1 MKIFA
6 CLIGICARLTAQ
18 TNLPDNIVTT
28 DCVAEPLEQQWGI
41 VQGNSSPS
49 LSHMYAQ
56 PFIGDIDN
64 DGQSE
69 IVTVGYYD
77 SPGRSSSIIIYGQN
91 LQLKYTI
98 NTDQMY
104 VYGGYPVA
112 VADVDRDG
120 LAEIFVQNT
129 DGFLRCYH
137 PDGSLLW
144 TSNVPLTATQD
155 QSPSLMLADV
165 NGDSIPEIW
174 SMRKIFNAISG
185 VELATI
191 PEILGYSLLYV
202 GSGGNAI
209 MPVFADFDNDG
220 ILEFAGGNKVYKLN
234 ITNSSG
240 TAGNSVTL
248 WKSIT
253 ANGIGDGLT
262 SVADIDLDGY
272 LDVVVV
278 RNGCMYAWKPYSGAG
293 SSSELIAS
301 CPYSSTTAGSRAL
314 LTDVDNDGY
323 PEILFTYAANVT
335 AYKYVPTTQSLQ
347 QMWLKSTSDLSGA
360 TTMTAFDFNQDGS
373 VEIVYRDQSDM
384 RIIDGV
390 TGNNKSSFAC
400 VAPTASEYPAIV
412 DLDRDGQADIVA
424 SSSTYD
430 LNHDKHAKLIVFHSP
445 ANAVWAPARYVWNQH
460 AYNSVNVNN
469 DLTIP
474 ANNFNPATP
483 FTDPDGV
490 VRRPFNNFLQ
500 QATTLDQYGRPF
512 LPLANATAVPGY
524 ITYED
529 SVYTL
534 TYQLCNTG
542 GQTLFPPIP
551 CSFYAEEYGGAYLG
565 MSVYNNVV
573 EPGDCVT
580 CTMTFTEDFLSV
592 HSAYPEVDSI
602 VLVVNANQQGIA
614 QNGGLQMECDT
625 TDNTIVIPFVICPR
639 NTVTA
644 DICEGEPYF
653 DENFDIPLSET
664 GEAGTFYYSRV
675 FEEEDCDSVV
685 VLVLRV
691 HPEYDMQF
699 TETILSGMSYD
710 NHGIYLSASMLDGE
724 NRVDTTVTY
733 QSVYG
738 CDSVV
743 RVTIQIENGNSL
755 PDNMVTADCTTDA
768 VEQPWDAQVL
778 SSVNDIHCYYVPI
791 VGDIDGDGIV
801 EIVAGKALTNDHYT
815 TQVGIYRGVDLQQ
828 IGTINVS
835 QRIYAGFAG
844 PVAIVRYPDG
854 SGGMQGAII
863 LHCYDNKLR
872 SYDIH
877 GNLLATS
884 DVNTPCEGV
893 VSITD
898 FNYDGWPEVYIGN
911 VIYDAAT
918 LKRLCAGPA
927 NGNMGR
933 SWRNDVSEVG
943 RSAMPFAANV
953 LGDSI
958 PELICGNTIY
968 NVDISSRTD
977 LSLNHVTELKT
988 INIPTRIPQDGN
1000 VAVVDFN
1007 KDGQLDVMV
1016 VIDKSG
1022 SNIYDTAYIYAYDPV
1037 TEDIFFI
1044 HSHYARTIG
1053 FPLVGDIDGD
1063 LDLDMVYI
1071 DYQNPVSNARITAIT
1086 YSPTLGLQSKWQ
1098 ATHADESGQ
1107 TSMTLFDF
1115 NQDGISE
1122 IVYRDMANL
1131 RIINGSGKSHLT
1143 GNDTISFYNL
1153 YTKNMYAGTWK
1164 EYPVVADVNGDGAA
1178 EIVVCG
1184 KVGNG
1189 LGWVGGQLWVIGGI
1203 HPWAPARP
1211 VWNQYM
1217 YNVTNINKDLTVPV
1231 PLFDNATA
1239 FTDPQGVTRRPFNNF
1254 LQQATTLDQYGRPFM
1269 PLANLSITGEPAI
1282 EFVGDAISVEMEVCN
1297 TGELTLLPPMYVAVY
1312 TASDELVQ
1320 TEAFAQELLPN
1331 ECVTISL
1338 SISQEMIKQFD
1349 NPYPLRIAVNDNG
1362 EGTAQYGGLQA
1373 ECDTADNFAY
1383 IDGRPCQMTVPNVI
1397 TPNGD
1402 GINDVFEPQLEGEF
1416 VSMEMEIFDRW
1427 GKRVYRQESKEALKW
1442 DALGVSDGVY
1452 FCAIEFRCA
1461 ISAKKYQRMNTSVT
1475 VVR

>member
-1 MKIFA
+1 MKRNQILKIFA

-174 SMRKIFNAISG
+174 SMRKIFNAVSG

-469 DLTIP
+469 NLTIP
-474 ANNFNPATP
+474 ANNFNPATT
-483 FTDPDGV
+483 FTSPDGV

-512 LPLANATAVPGY
+512 
-524 ITYED
+524 
-529 SVYTL
+529 
-534 TYQLCNTG
+534 
-542 GQTLFPPIP
+542 
-551 CSFYAEEYGGAYLG
+551 
-565 MSVYNNVV
+565 
-573 EPGDCVT
+573 
-580 CTMTFTEDFLSV
+580 
-592 HSAYPEVDSI
+592 
-602 VLVVNANQQGIA
+602 A
-614 QNGGLQMECDT
+614 Q
-625 TDNTIVIPFVICPR
+625 
-639 NTVTA
+639 
-644 DICEGEPYF
+644 
-653 DENFDIPLSET
+653 
-664 GEAGTFYYSRV
+664 
-675 FEEEDCDSVV
+675 
-685 VLVLRV
+685 
-691 HPEYDMQF
+691 
-699 TETILSGMSYD
+699 
-710 NHGIYLSASMLDGE
+710 
-724 NRVDTTVTY
+724 
-733 QSVYG
+733 
-738 CDSVV
+738 
-743 RVTIQIENGNSL
+743 
-755 PDNMVTADCTTDA
+755 
-768 VEQPWDAQVL
+768 
-778 SSVNDIHCYYVPI
+778 
-791 VGDIDGDGIV
+791 
-801 EIVAGKALTNDHYT
+801 
-815 TQVGIYRGVDLQQ
+815 
-828 IGTINVS
+828 
-835 QRIYAGFAG
+835 
-844 PVAIVRYPDG
+844 
-854 SGGMQGAII
+854 
-863 LHCYDNKLR
+863 
-872 SYDIH
+872 
-877 GNLLATS
+877 
-884 DVNTPCEGV
+884 
-893 VSITD
+893 
-898 FNYDGWPEVYIGN
+898 
-911 VIYDAAT
+911 
-918 LKRLCAGPA
+918 
-927 NGNMGR
+927 
-933 SWRNDVSEVG
+933 
-943 RSAMPFAANV
+943 
-953 LGDSI
+953 
-958 PELICGNTIY
+958 
-968 NVDISSRTD
+968 
-977 LSLNHVTELKT
+977 
-988 INIPTRIPQDGN
+988 
-1000 VAVVDFN
+1000 
-1007 KDGQLDVMV
+1007 
-1016 VIDKSG
+1016 
-1022 SNIYDTAYIYAYDPV
+1022 
-1037 TEDIFFI
+1037 
-1044 HSHYARTIG
+1044 
-1053 FPLVGDIDGD
+1053 
-1063 LDLDMVYI
+1063 
-1071 DYQNPVSNARITAIT
+1071 
-1086 YSPTLGLQSKWQ
+1086 
-1098 ATHADESGQ
+1098 
-1107 TSMTLFDF
+1107 
-1115 NQDGISE
+1115 
-1122 IVYRDMANL
+1122 
-1131 RIINGSGKSHLT
+1131 
-1143 GNDTISFYNL
+1143 
-1153 YTKNMYAGTWK
+1153 
-1164 EYPVVADVNGDGAA
+1164 
-1178 EIVVCG
+1178 
-1184 KVGNG
+1184 
-1189 LGWVGGQLWVIGGI
+1189 
-1203 HPWAPARP
+1203 
-1211 VWNQYM
+1211 
-1217 YNVTNINKDLTVPV
+1217 
-1231 PLFDNATA
+1231 
-1239 FTDPQGVTRRPFNNF
+1239 
-1254 LQQATTLDQYGRPFM
+1254 
-1269 PLANLSITGEPAI
+1269 LANLSITGEPSV
-1282 EFVGDAISVEMEVCN
+1282 EFGSDAISVEMEVCN
-1297 TGELTLLPPMYVAVY
+1297 TGELALEPPMYVSVY
-1312 TASDELVQ
+1312 TASGELVQ
-1320 TEAFAQELLPN
+1320 TEALAQGLLPG
-1331 ECVTISL
+1331 ECTTITL
-1338 SISQEMIKQFD
+1338 SISHEVLKTFE

-1362 EGTAQYGGLQA
+1362 EGTAQYGGLQP
-1373 ECDTADNFAY
+1373 ECDTTDNFAN
-1383 IDGRPCQMTVPNVI
+1383 IDGRPCQMILPNVI

-1402 GINDVFEPQLEGEF
+1402 GINEFFEPQLEGEF

-1427 GKRVYRQESKEALKW
+1427 GRRVYRQESKEALKW
-1442 DALGVSDGVY
+1442 DASGVSDGVF
-1452 FCAIEFRCA
+1452 FCAIEYRCA
-1461 ISAKKYQRMNTSVT
+1461 TSAKKRERMNTSVT

>member
-1 MKIFA
+1 M
-6 CLIGICARLTAQ
+6 IGICARLTAQ

-174 SMRKIFNAISG
+174 SMRKIFNAVSG

-278 RNGCMYAWKPYSGAG
+278 RNGCMYAWKPYSGTD
-293 SSSELIAS
+293 SSSELITS

-469 DLTIP
+469 NLTIP
-474 ANNFNPATP
+474 ANNFNPATT
-483 FTDPDGV
+483 FTSPDGV

-512 LPLANATAVPGY
+512 
-524 ITYED
+524 
-529 SVYTL
+529 
-534 TYQLCNTG
+534 
-542 GQTLFPPIP
+542 
-551 CSFYAEEYGGAYLG
+551 
-565 MSVYNNVV
+565 
-573 EPGDCVT
+573 
-580 CTMTFTEDFLSV
+580 
-592 HSAYPEVDSI
+592 
-602 VLVVNANQQGIA
+602 A
-614 QNGGLQMECDT
+614 Q
-625 TDNTIVIPFVICPR
+625 
-639 NTVTA
+639 
-644 DICEGEPYF
+644 
-653 DENFDIPLSET
+653 
-664 GEAGTFYYSRV
+664 
-675 FEEEDCDSVV
+675 
-685 VLVLRV
+685 
-691 HPEYDMQF
+691 
-699 TETILSGMSYD
+699 
-710 NHGIYLSASMLDGE
+710 
-724 NRVDTTVTY
+724 
-733 QSVYG
+733 
-738 CDSVV
+738 
-743 RVTIQIENGNSL
+743 
-755 PDNMVTADCTTDA
+755 
-768 VEQPWDAQVL
+768 
-778 SSVNDIHCYYVPI
+778 
-791 VGDIDGDGIV
+791 
-801 EIVAGKALTNDHYT
+801 
-815 TQVGIYRGVDLQQ
+815 
-828 IGTINVS
+828 
-835 QRIYAGFAG
+835 
-844 PVAIVRYPDG
+844 
-854 SGGMQGAII
+854 
-863 LHCYDNKLR
+863 
-872 SYDIH
+872 
-877 GNLLATS
+877 
-884 DVNTPCEGV
+884 
-893 VSITD
+893 
-898 FNYDGWPEVYIGN
+898 
-911 VIYDAAT
+911 
-918 LKRLCAGPA
+918 
-927 NGNMGR
+927 
-933 SWRNDVSEVG
+933 
-943 RSAMPFAANV
+943 
-953 LGDSI
+953 
-958 PELICGNTIY
+958 
-968 NVDISSRTD
+968 
-977 LSLNHVTELKT
+977 
-988 INIPTRIPQDGN
+988 
-1000 VAVVDFN
+1000 
-1007 KDGQLDVMV
+1007 
-1016 VIDKSG
+1016 
-1022 SNIYDTAYIYAYDPV
+1022 
-1037 TEDIFFI
+1037 
-1044 HSHYARTIG
+1044 
-1053 FPLVGDIDGD
+1053 
-1063 LDLDMVYI
+1063 
-1071 DYQNPVSNARITAIT
+1071 
-1086 YSPTLGLQSKWQ
+1086 
-1098 ATHADESGQ
+1098 
-1107 TSMTLFDF
+1107 
-1115 NQDGISE
+1115 
-1122 IVYRDMANL
+1122 
-1131 RIINGSGKSHLT
+1131 
-1143 GNDTISFYNL
+1143 
-1153 YTKNMYAGTWK
+1153 
-1164 EYPVVADVNGDGAA
+1164 
-1178 EIVVCG
+1178 
-1184 KVGNG
+1184 
-1189 LGWVGGQLWVIGGI
+1189 
-1203 HPWAPARP
+1203 
-1211 VWNQYM
+1211 
-1217 YNVTNINKDLTVPV
+1217 
-1231 PLFDNATA
+1231 
-1239 FTDPQGVTRRPFNNF
+1239 
-1254 LQQATTLDQYGRPFM
+1254 
-1269 PLANLSITGEPAI
+1269 LANLSITGEPSV
-1282 EFVGDAISVEMEVCN
+1282 EFGSDAISVEMEVCN
-1297 TGELTLLPPMYVAVY
+1297 TGELALEPPMYVSVY
-1312 TASDELVQ
+1312 TASGELVQ
-1320 TEAFAQELLPN
+1320 TEALAQGLLPG
-1331 ECVTISL
+1331 ECTTITL
-1338 SISQEMIKQFD
+1338 SISHEVLKTFE

-1362 EGTAQYGGLQA
+1362 EGTAQYGGLQP
-1373 ECDTADNFAY
+1373 ECDTTDNFAN
-1383 IDGRPCQMTVPNVI
+1383 IDGRPCQMILPNVI

-1402 GINDVFEPQLEGEF
+1402 GINEFFEPQLEGEF

-1427 GKRVYRQESKEALKW
+1427 GRRVYRQESKEALKW
-1442 DALGVSDGVY
+1442 DASGVSDGVF
-1452 FCAIEFRCA
+1452 FCAIEYRCA
-1461 ISAKKYQRMNTSVT
+1461 TSAKKRERMNTSVT

>member
-1 MKIFA
+1 MKRNQILKIFA

-144 TSNVPLTATQD
+144 TSNVPLTAAQD

-174 SMRKIFNAISG
+174 SMRKIFNAVSG

-209 MPVFADFDNDG
+209 MPVFADSDNDG

-293 SSSELIAS
+293 SNSVLIAS

-474 ANNFNPATP
+474 ANNFNPATT
-483 FTDPDGV
+483 FTSPDGV
-490 VRRPFNNFLQ
+490 VRRPFNNFLR

-512 LPLANATAVPGY
+512 
-524 ITYED
+524 
-529 SVYTL
+529 
-534 TYQLCNTG
+534 
-542 GQTLFPPIP
+542 
-551 CSFYAEEYGGAYLG
+551 
-565 MSVYNNVV
+565 
-573 EPGDCVT
+573 
-580 CTMTFTEDFLSV
+580 
-592 HSAYPEVDSI
+592 
-602 VLVVNANQQGIA
+602 A
-614 QNGGLQMECDT
+614 Q
-625 TDNTIVIPFVICPR
+625 
-639 NTVTA
+639 
-644 DICEGEPYF
+644 
-653 DENFDIPLSET
+653 
-664 GEAGTFYYSRV
+664 
-675 FEEEDCDSVV
+675 
-685 VLVLRV
+685 
-691 HPEYDMQF
+691 
-699 TETILSGMSYD
+699 
-710 NHGIYLSASMLDGE
+710 
-724 NRVDTTVTY
+724 
-733 QSVYG
+733 
-738 CDSVV
+738 
-743 RVTIQIENGNSL
+743 
-755 PDNMVTADCTTDA
+755 
-768 VEQPWDAQVL
+768 
-778 SSVNDIHCYYVPI
+778 
-791 VGDIDGDGIV
+791 
-801 EIVAGKALTNDHYT
+801 
-815 TQVGIYRGVDLQQ
+815 
-828 IGTINVS
+828 
-835 QRIYAGFAG
+835 
-844 PVAIVRYPDG
+844 
-854 SGGMQGAII
+854 
-863 LHCYDNKLR
+863 
-872 SYDIH
+872 
-877 GNLLATS
+877 
-884 DVNTPCEGV
+884 
-893 VSITD
+893 
-898 FNYDGWPEVYIGN
+898 
-911 VIYDAAT
+911 
-918 LKRLCAGPA
+918 
-927 NGNMGR
+927 
-933 SWRNDVSEVG
+933 
-943 RSAMPFAANV
+943 
-953 LGDSI
+953 
-958 PELICGNTIY
+958 
-968 NVDISSRTD
+968 
-977 LSLNHVTELKT
+977 
-988 INIPTRIPQDGN
+988 
-1000 VAVVDFN
+1000 
-1007 KDGQLDVMV
+1007 
-1016 VIDKSG
+1016 
-1022 SNIYDTAYIYAYDPV
+1022 
-1037 TEDIFFI
+1037 
-1044 HSHYARTIG
+1044 
-1053 FPLVGDIDGD
+1053 
-1063 LDLDMVYI
+1063 
-1071 DYQNPVSNARITAIT
+1071 
-1086 YSPTLGLQSKWQ
+1086 
-1098 ATHADESGQ
+1098 
-1107 TSMTLFDF
+1107 
-1115 NQDGISE
+1115 
-1122 IVYRDMANL
+1122 
-1131 RIINGSGKSHLT
+1131 
-1143 GNDTISFYNL
+1143 
-1153 YTKNMYAGTWK
+1153 
-1164 EYPVVADVNGDGAA
+1164 
-1178 EIVVCG
+1178 
-1184 KVGNG
+1184 
-1189 LGWVGGQLWVIGGI
+1189 
-1203 HPWAPARP
+1203 
-1211 VWNQYM
+1211 
-1217 YNVTNINKDLTVPV
+1217 
-1231 PLFDNATA
+1231 
-1239 FTDPQGVTRRPFNNF
+1239 
-1254 LQQATTLDQYGRPFM
+1254 
-1269 PLANLSITGEPAI
+1269 LANLSITGEPSV
-1282 EFVGDAISVEMEVCN
+1282 EFGSDAISVEMEVCN
-1297 TGELTLLPPMYVAVY
+1297 TGELALEPPMYVSVY
-1312 TASDELVQ
+1312 TASGELVQ
-1320 TEAFAQELLPN
+1320 TEALAQGLLLG
-1331 ECVTISL
+1331 ECTTITL
-1338 SISQEMIKQFD
+1338 SISHEVLKTFE

-1362 EGTAQYGGLQA
+1362 EGTAQFGGLQS
-1373 ECDTADNFAY
+1373 ECDTTDNITH
-1383 IDGRPCQMTVPNVI
+1383 IDGRPCKMTVPNVI

-1402 GINDVFEPQLEGEF
+1402 GINDIFEPQLEGEF
-1416 VSMEMEIFDRW
+1416 ISMEMEIFDRW
-1427 GKRVYRQESKEALKW
+1427 GRRAYRQESKEALKW
-1442 DALGVSDGVY
+1442 DASGVSV
-1452 FCAIEFRCA
+1452 
-1461 ISAKKYQRMNTSVT
+1461 
-1475 VVR
+1475 